1 MWKIINILYRLKIR
15 VPKGPLKI
23 MTIFRL
29 PTTVG
34 RHWNLICWI
43 ARYRS
48 RIQTRRQ
55 PQHIW
60 NHSPSFHI
68 TTINQSW
75 KDFKLAN
82 GWKIVKL
89 FQVTCW
95 DVPSRLRSVHW
106 LMFVKGRFPKFWM
119 SRWSRYTVY
128 FFKLPKE
135 DLGMKWYILQ
145 HFEPKAKESF
155 GNSKKFKGC
164 LDSEV
169 SEVLLLSYFVS
180 EFREPVESLED
191 PFQRQEQQEQQHQA
205 IRTRNQLQR
214 QPGSKFTMQNKHTC
228 ILQLSCLSD
237 LSSIV

>member
-23 MTIFRL
+23 VTIFSL

-34 RHWNLICWI
+34 RHCHLICWI

-89 FQVTCW
+89 FQVTSW
-95 DVPSRLRSVHW
+95 DVPNRGQSIGWCLWKADFLSFGWV
-106 LMFVKGRFPKFWM
+106 VG
-119 SRWSRYTVY
+119 VGIY
-128 FFKLPKE
+128 FFKLPKQ
-135 DLGMKWYILQ
+135 DLGMKWYMLQ

-180 EFREPVESLED
+180 EFGEPVESLED
-191 PFQRQEQQEQQHQA
+191 RFNNSEEQQEQQHQA